1 MPVNKQEMRMHQ
13 AKILTK
19 QGLKQYKIA
28 EILGV
33 SDRTVRNYLSGK
45 SPQAKERKVRESKL
59 DPYKAFIKGILSEDP
74 LFNCEVINRKIK
86 ARGYRGG
93 ITILRDYAAKVRKEI
108 QQQVVI
114 RIV

>member
-45 SPQAKERKVRESKL
+45 RHIIPRQREKGKRK
-59 DPYKAFIKGILSEDP
+59 
-74 LFNCEVINRKIK
+74 
-86 ARGYRGG
+86 
-93 ITILRDYAAKVRKEI
+93 
-108 QQQVVI
+108 
-114 RIV
+114 

>member
-33 SDRTVRNYLSGK
+33 SDRTVRNYLS
-45 SPQAKERKVRESKL
+45 SKERKVRESKL

-74 LFNCEVINRKIK
+74 SF
-86 ARGYRGG
+86 
-93 ITILRDYAAKVRKEI
+93 
-108 QQQVVI
+108 
-114 RIV
+114 

>member
-59 DPYKAFIKGILSEDP
+59 VDPE
-74 LFNCEVINRKIK
+74 
-86 ARGYRGG
+86 
-93 ITILRDYAAKVRKEI
+93 
-108 QQQVVI
+108 
-114 RIV
+114 